1 MIAVLDASHQEL
13 TNEKTFY
20 VEISRARDRA
30 IIVTDD
36 RMQLAETLAANSG
49 EAVSALQGIG
59 AEPMTTR
66 GMATEAQ
73 MADTIRYARDDSSM
87 SLEEREA
94 EWAEMPPIEAE
105 REYGAGQEMAA
116 DPAARQADAAPHQG
130 AEKRAMPRWRC
141 EAAARTLCRAPSAS
155 CVILIWLGGKNR
167 WLAGT
172 PQVISVTVL
181 VWINLANGI
190 GEQCVDRLN
199 LAVP

>member
-1 MIAVLDASHQEL
+1 MLDASHQEL

-73 MADTIRYARDDSSM
+73 MADTIQSARDDSSM

-105 REYGAGQEMAA
+105 REYGMDADMASGLTA
-116 DPAARQADAAPHQG
+116 ERADAGPHQG
-130 AEKRAMPRWRC
+130 VEKTRDVEM
-141 EAAARTLCRAPSAS
+141 EM
-155 CVILIWLGGKNR
+155 
-167 WLAGT
+167 
-172 PQVISVTVL
+172 
-181 VWINLANGI
+181 
-190 GEQCVDRLN
+190 
-199 LAVP
+199 

>member
-1 MIAVLDASHQEL
+1 MLDASHQEL

-73 MADTIRYARDDSSM
+73 MADTIQSARDGSSM

-94 EWAEMPPIEAE
+94 EWSEMPPIEAE
-105 REYGAGQEMAA
+105 REYGVDADMAA
-116 DPAARQADAAPHQG
+116 GAHQADAGPHQG
-130 AEKRAMPRWRC
+130 VEKSHDVEM
-141 EAAARTLCRAPSAS
+141 EM
-155 CVILIWLGGKNR
+155 
-167 WLAGT
+167 
-172 PQVISVTVL
+172 
-181 VWINLANGI
+181 
-190 GEQCVDRLN
+190 
-199 LAVP
+199 